1 MNKIMFEQ
9 FFTYFMILF
18 HIMIFLVGLEFMF
31 VLLKPFV
38 HIEVFLVIIV
48 FVLATTSWNLI

>member
-48 FVLATTSWNLI
+48 FVLATTS